1 MDKDVSDAFKALGR
15 QMTEG
20 FASVRKEIESVRADV
35 ESVRADV
42 ESVRAD
48 MATKEDLVQLRNDI
62 RKDVRAELR
71 DVRGAMPTETT
82 DG

>member
-15 QMTEG
+15 QMMEG

-35 ESVRADV
+35 ESVRAD
-42 ESVRAD
+42 
-48 MATKEDLVQLRNDI
+48 MATKEDLAQLRKDI

-71 DVRGAMPTETT
+71 DVRGAMPTETA
-82 DG
+82 DE